1 MENKDNFIAWLPQG
15 SWLWHASSGSHQ
27 VLESPGI
34 CLVLG
39 RSQSDLY
46 EVLYEDRVWSVRQ
59 KYVKPYNKM
68 GDGNDS
74 KAS

>member
-1 MENKDNFIAWLPQG
+1 M
-15 SWLWHASSGSHQ
+15 
-27 VLESPGI
+27 LESPGI

-46 EVLYEDRVWSVRQ
+46 EVLYEDRVWSVRE

-68 GDGNDS
+68 GDENDS
-74 KAS
+74 KTS